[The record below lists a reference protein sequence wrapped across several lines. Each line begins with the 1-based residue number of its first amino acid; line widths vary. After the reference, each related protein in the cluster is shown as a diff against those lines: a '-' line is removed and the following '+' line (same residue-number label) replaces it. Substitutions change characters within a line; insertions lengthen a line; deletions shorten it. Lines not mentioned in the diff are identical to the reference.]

1 MSKPVQKR
9 VLRLDSKRP
18 RNWTASELLYWER
31 RSPGVYD
38 RVHRA
43 PEYGTWVHHGL
54 INLKVI

>member
-9 VLRLDSKRP
+9 VLRLDDDKSGA
-18 RNWTASELLYWER
+18 WTKSELLLWER
-31 RSPGVYD
+31 FNPGVYQ
-38 RVHRA
+38 RVRKL

>member
-9 VLRLDSKRP
+9 VLRLNDKYDWVS
-18 RNWTASELLYWER
+18 SELLHWER
-31 RSPGVYD
+31 QHPGVYQ
-38 RVHRA
+38 RVRGV

>member
-9 VLRLDSKRP
+9 VLRLDNNEK
-18 RNWTASELLYWER
+18 AFIKSELLHWER
-31 RSPGVYD
+31 RNPGVYQ
-38 RVHRA
+38 RVRNN

>member
-9 VLRLDSKRP
+9 VLRLEEKGA
-18 RNWTASELLYWER
+18 WTKSELLHWER

-38 RVHRA
+38 RVHRV